1 MAWPEDKQALMV
13 QSPVPMAMELDVTLD
28 RSLLVTSVGQRLL
41 AVYGAPLLQAGAERS
56 ADWHWANQGL
66 LVCPAAQKALTSAA
80 ILTAS
85 PRTPNA
91 RQRLLVVHGATLSPP
106 TAERSVDWHWVDQAQ
121 MACPAAQRALK
132 MAAILPPNPR
142 TPNARQRLLVAHGAP
157 LLRAGA
163 KLPADWR
170 RANQALMACPAAQ
183 PALTV
188 AAILPP
194 SPQTPNARQRLLVVN
209 GSRLQQRTVV

>member
-1 MAWPEDKQALMV
+1 MV

-28 RSLLVTSVGQRLL
+28 RSLLATSVRQRLL

-56 ADWHWANQGL
+56 ADWHWADQGL
-66 LVCPAAQKALTSAA
+66 LVCPAAQPALTSAA

-121 MACPAAQRALK
+121 MACPAAQRALT

-142 TPNARQRLLVAHGAP
+142 TPNARQRLLVNHGDV
-157 LLRAGA
+157 LLDVCLHGWETVNVIMHATLQCAVLTQKTAKVLRSKNKPANAIQIMESRAFISSMT
-163 KLPADWR
+163 LF
-170 RANQALMACPAAQ
+170 
-183 PALTV
+183 
-188 AAILPP
+188 
-194 SPQTPNARQRLLVVN
+194 
-209 GSRLQQRTVV
+209 